1 MMLSPYIS
9 EKVLN
14 RSREITEFLSK
25 GRLSVGRSISDRRA
39 WEKVKRNVN
48 AKELVEAVER
58 SIDSPFLQMTEEI
71 YFEQRTQTDKFQA
84 DKILFSSMRRLEQ
97 AVLAECIENKGR
109 FLDFIKQGIE
119 AYCEL
124 RSWVRPG
131 HDAAFDYCHY
141 KGTQGLV
148 DLYSSS
154 VAWRMSVIDCC
165 VGEKLGSLSGKLEK
179 KVREQVIDV
188 YNERLK
194 KDPEEIK
201 IGNMTPLYWLDSFDN
216 WLAVCLSGVTMA
228 GLYYGTEEEKALYVA
243 LYEKIIRHYL
253 RSLEDGYCVE
263 GMSYWGYGFSKFL
276 TAADLIAQAT
286 NRKIDLVSEPAF
298 LEAALL
304 GFRMSI
310 TEGTYP
316 SIGDS
321 VFCGTPLDFNMKYI
335 SRRAGTN
342 YPETKEDYRCDIYEV
357 MLMSLWNDN
366 MTATL
371 NIPECF
377 AAARDFFPAPGV
389 LICRNHDKNFGICIK
404 GGTNHDPHNHNDL
417 GSYTVAAGKEIL
429 IADPGFTPYRV
440 TTFTEKRYAEQPALG
455 SFGHSVPTVCGKQ
468 QGPEL
473 FICGNYD
480 DIKYKAKVLKTN
492 FSDKKDEI
500 VYDLTG
506 AYEEKKLNSLVRTMV
521 FDRILE
527 EIRITDSFIYQEV
540 GEFETAVIA
549 IGEIEFLLDGFV
561 IRGMDEKLR
570 VTINTENVA
579 YAVSAVKD
587 VVTGDHDV
595 TIYPLRLAIGM
606 KKKVKQ
612 GEISYTIRKM

>member
-1 MMLSPYIS
+1 MLSPYLS
-9 EKVLN
+9 EDVLD
-14 RSREITEFLSK
+14 RCCEIAEFLPKS
-25 GRLSVGRSISDRRA
+25 RLSVGRSISDRSA
-39 WEKVKRNVN
+39 WKKVKNSVD
-48 AKELVEAVER
+48 AKALIESVEHSVD
-58 SIDSPFLQMTEEI
+58 IPFLQMTEEI
-71 YFEQRTQTDKFQA
+71 YFEQRTKTDKFQA

-109 FLDFIKQGIE
+109 FLDFIKKGIE
-119 AYCEL
+119 SYCNL
-124 RSWVRPG
+124 KSWVRPG
-131 HDAAFDYCHY
+131 HDAAFGYCHY
-141 KGTQGLV
+141 NGTQGLV

-165 VGEKLGSLSGKLEK
+165 VGERLGSLSGKLEK

-194 KDPEEIK
+194 KDPDKIK
-201 IGNMTPLYWLDSFDN
+201 IGNMIPLYWLDSFDN

-276 TAADLIAQAT
+276 TAADLIAQST

-321 VFCGTPLDFNMKYI
+321 AFCGTPLDFNMKYI

-342 YPETKEDYRCDIYEV
+342 YPETKEDYRYDIYEV

-371 NIPECF
+371 DIPECF

-389 LICRNHDKNFGICIK
+389 LICRNHDKSFGLCIK

-468 QGPEL
+468 QGPAR

-500 VYDLTG
+500 VYDLTE
-506 AYEEKKLNSLVRTMV
+506 AYDEKKLNSLVRTMV
-521 FDRILE
+521 YDRTLE
-527 EIRITDSFIYQEV
+527 EIRIEDSFVYQE
-540 GEFETAVIA
+540 ESDFETSVIA
-549 IGEIEFLLDGFV
+549 IGEIEFLSDGFM
-561 IRGMDEKLR
+561 IIGENEKLR
-570 VTINTENVA
+570 VI
-579 YAVSAVKD
+579 VSTREVFYNISALKD

-595 TIYPLRLAIGM
+595 QIYPLRVAIGL
-606 KKKVKQ
+606 KKKRIRDK
-612 GEISYTIRKM
+612 ISYTIRRV